1 MGMDA
6 ADVDGDGW
14 LDIYVTHLDFELNR
28 LYHNNHDES
37 FDDATFSSGLG
48 NKAIL
53 LSGVSAE
60 VSITTTMAG
69 SIFSRRTAR
78 CWTTS
83 TCITPKFP
91 GKSPS

>member
-1 MGMDA
+1 MSPSPRAWPPAKTGKYEAGMGVDA

-48 NKAIL
+48 NKATL
-53 LSGVSAE
+53 PK
-60 VSITTTMAG
+60 
-69 SIFSRRTAR
+69 RRQR
-78 CWTTS
+78 QDV
-83 TCITPKFP
+83 
-91 GKSPS
+91 